1 MDYDAIVV
9 GGGHAGIE
17 AALAL
22 SRLGHSTLMITQN
35 LDHIGKLSCNPAVGG
50 LAKGNMVREIDAL
63 GGEMGRIIDKTMI
76 QFRVLNRS
84 RGPAV
89 QAPRAQAD
97 KLAYQVEAKSV
108 LERQSGL
115 ELFQDTVTELLRT
128 ADGSEITG
136 VRTERGRVVRAA
148 KVVVTTGTFLNGR
161 IFIGEY
167 STSAGR
173 ISEPAALGL
182 DSSLREIGFRLG
194 RLKTGTPAR
203 VNRDSLDLD
212 RMQEQFGDEEVL
224 PFSFS
229 HNQVERPKLSC
240 YITFTTPETHRIIG
254 ENMSRS
260 PLYSGLIVGNGPRYC
275 PSIED
280 KVVKFP
286 DRDRHQIF
294 IEPEGQST
302 REMYLNGISSSLP
315 EDVQERFLHT
325 IPGLEHA
332 QIMRPGYAVE
342 YDYIDPSQLW
352 PTLECKM
359 VRGLYVAGQT
369 NGSSGYEEAAAQ
381 GLMAGI
387 NAAMSLQGE
396 PSLILSR
403 AEAYIGVLIDDLV
416 TLGTQEPYRMF
427 TSRAEHRISL
437 RHDSSDH
444 RLFERGYRIGLNSRE
459 AYEAFCEKQA
469 GIDQIKELLKQRK
482 LREADAERSDSGH
495 RSPGAPPPP
504 VGGNSTE
511 PLPLARHVGKPFYQ
525 VLKDPTVTLP
535 QLIALDQEVAA
546 GAPVEW
552 LRQVE
557 LDVKYEGYVARQQ
570 RQIAR
575 FEKLEAMKIP
585 AEFDYSAVSGISN
598 ESREKLEEIR
608 PLSLGQASRVSG
620 VRNADIAVLMV
631 ALERYGRDSSFGAS
645 RYAPAAAGAAA
656 AGAAAPPDT
665 SAGEREG
672 TRAGAPVGGADG
684 E

>member
-1 MDYDAIVV
+1 MDYEAIVV

-22 SRLGHSTLMITQN
+22 ARLGHSTLMITQN

-108 LERQSGL
+108 LERQANL
-115 ELFQDTVTELLRT
+115 ELFQDTVTELLRSRSG
-128 ADGSEITG
+128 DEIIG
-136 VRTERGRVVRAA
+136 VRTERGRVIHAQR
-148 KVVVTTGTFLNGR
+148 VVVTTGTFLNGR
-161 IFIGEY
+161 IYIGEY
-167 STSAGR
+167 TTSAGR

-182 DSSLREIGFRLG
+182 DRSLREIGFRLG

-203 VNRDSLDLD
+203 VHRDSLDLEK
-212 RMQEQFGDEEVL
+212 MQEQFGDEEVL

-229 HNQVERPKLSC
+229 HQSVDRPKLSC
-240 YITFTTPETHRIIG
+240 FITFTTPETHRIIS
-254 ENMSRS
+254 ENMHRS

-315 EDVQERFLHT
+315 EDVQEKFLHT

-359 VRGLYVAGQT
+359 VRGLYIAGQT

-387 NAAMSLQGE
+387 NAALSLQGE

-437 RHDSSDH
+437 RHDSSDE
-444 RLFERGYRIGLNSRE
+444 RLYQRGYQVGLNSEE
-459 AYEAFCEKQA
+459 AYQRFLEKQSR
-469 GIDQIKELLKQRK
+469 IDQVKELLRRRR
-482 LREADAERSDSGH
+482 LSEADAALLS
-495 RSPGAPPPP
+495 
-504 VGGNSTE
+504 
-511 PLPLARHVGKPFYQ
+511 LARHVGKPFYQ
-525 VLKDPTVTLP
+525 VLKDPDVSLP
-535 QLIALDQEVAA
+535 HLLSVDQAIAA
-546 GAPVEW
+546 GARPDW

-557 LDVKYEGYVARQQ
+557 LDVKYEGYVARQE
-570 RQIAR
+570 RQIVR
-575 FEKLEAMKIP
+575 FEKLESMRIP
-585 AEFDYSAVSGISN
+585 AEFDYDGVAGISN
-598 ESREKLEEIR
+598 ESREKLNAIR

-631 ALERYGRDSSFGAS
+631 ALERRS
-645 RYAPAAAGAAA
+645 GAAA
-656 AGAAAPPDT
+656 
-665 SAGEREG
+665 R
-672 TRAGAPVGGADG
+672 
-684 E
+684 